1 MFPGLFSQ
9 IEALQRE
16 VQAHHSH
23 EGPHQGE
30 ALQMHGELLSLVLY
44 SASVGS
50 NPEEAF
56 SA

>member
-1 MFPGLFSQ
+1 MFLGLFSQ
-9 IEALQRE
+9 IEAIQRE

-30 ALQMHGELLSLVLY
+30 ALQMHGELLTLVLY